1 MKKNIVLWMSLL
13 ALLTLA
19 AGVCSCSSDDED
31 DETADAE
38 IIKYD
43 QTYQISFYNRAPYSN
58 SEQGYWYPGEDGKE
72 VFCRLT
78 PSTKA
83 PYTLLVVPKGEKG
96 FETINYLKQ
105 QDFISNVQE
114 LSSESEKRYML
125 TSTMYFKCPYLYV
138 SDSYMVE
145 NYESVGYAAFI
156 LPQIIVKMKPGYD
169 ISTVTELY
177 KNGLTLTKTE
187 NFQQGTTLY
196 YLDCNICNIKSSYD
210 MLRLTAEIYH
220 LGMVEWAEANKYGG
234 IGWILTN

>member
-1 MKKNIVLWMSLL
+1 MSLL

-19 AGVCSCSSDDED
+19 AGVSSCSSDDED
-31 DETADAE
+31 DEAAKV
-38 IIKYD
+38 IGYD
-43 QTYQISFYNRAPYSN
+43 DVHKIGYYTQPLYGSSK
-58 SEQGYWYPGEDGKE
+58 QGYWYPGEDGKE

-78 PSTKA
+78 PNTKA

-125 TSTMYFKCPYLYV
+125 TSTMYFECPYLYV
-138 SDSYMVE
+138 SDGYVTE
-145 NYESVGYAAFI
+145 KYESLGHSAFI
-156 LPQIIVKMKPGYD
+156 LPQIVVKMKPGYD

-177 KNGLTLTKTE
+177 KSGLTLTKTE

-220 LGMVEWAEANKYGG
+220 LGMVEWAEVDKYGT

>member
-1 MKKNIVLWMSLL
+1 MKKNLILWMGML

-43 QTYQISFYNRAPYSN
+43 QTNQISFYNRDPYSN
-58 SEQGYWYPGEDGKE
+58 SEQGYWYTGVDGRD

-78 PSTKA
+78 PNTKA

-96 FETINYLKQ
+96 MQAFDYLKQ

-114 LSSESEKRYML
+114 LSSESEQRYLL
-125 TSTMYFKCPYLYV
+125 TSTVYIECPNLYV

-145 NYESVGYAAFI
+145 NYESAGHAAFI
-156 LPQIIVKMKPGYD
+156 LPQIIVKMKTGYD
-169 ISTVTELY
+169 ISTVSERY
-177 KNGLTLTKTE
+177 KNVLTLTKTE

-196 YLDCNICNIKSSYD
+196 YIDCNIKSSYD
-210 MLRLTAEIYH
+210 MLKLTAEIYH
-220 LGMVEWAEANKYGG
+220 QDEVEWAEVDKYGA

>member
-1 MKKNIVLWMSLL
+1 MKKNVFLWMSVL

-58 SEQGYWYPGEDGKE
+58 SEQGYWYPGEDGRD

-78 PSTKA
+78 PNTKV

-96 FETINYLKQ
+96 MQAFDYLKQ

-114 LSSESEKRYML
+114 LSSESEQRYLL
-125 TSTMYFKCPYLYV
+125 TSTVYIKCPNLYV

-145 NYESVGYAAFI
+145 NYESVGHAAFI
-156 LPQIIVKMKPGYD
+156 LPQIVVKMKPGYD
-169 ISTVTELY
+169 ISTVTKLY
-177 KNGLTLTKTE
+177 KDVLTLTKTE

-196 YLDCNICNIKSSYD
+196 YFDCNIKSSYD
-210 MLRLTAEIYH
+210 MLKLTAEIYH
-220 LGMVEWAEANKYGG
+220 QDEVEWAEVDKYGA

>member
-1 MKKNIVLWMSLL
+1 MKKNLILWMSML

-43 QTYQISFYNRAPYSN
+43 QTYQISFYNRDPYSN
-58 SEQGYWYPGEDGKE
+58 SEQGYWYTGEDGRD

-78 PSTKA
+78 PNTKA

-96 FETINYLKQ
+96 MQAFDYLKQ

-114 LSSESEKRYML
+114 LSSESEQRYLL
-125 TSTMYFKCPYLYV
+125 TSTVYIECPNLYV
-138 SDSYMVE
+138 SDGYMVE
-145 NYESVGYAAFI
+145 NYESVGHAAFI
-156 LPQIIVKMKPGYD
+156 LPQIIVKMKTGYD

-177 KNGLTLTKTE
+177 NVLTLTKTE

-196 YLDCNICNIKSSYD
+196 YFDCNIKNSYD

-220 LGMVEWAEANKYGG
+220 LGMVEWAECNKYGS

>member
-1 MKKNIVLWMSLL
+1 MKKNLILWMGML

-43 QTYQISFYNRAPYSN
+43 QTNQISFYNRDPYSN
-58 SEQGYWYPGEDGKE
+58 SEQGYWYTGVDGRD

-78 PSTKA
+78 PNTKA

-96 FETINYLKQ
+96 MQAFDYLKQ

-114 LSSESEKRYML
+114 LSSESEQRYLL
-125 TSTMYFKCPYLYV
+125 TSTVYIECPNLYV

-145 NYESVGYAAFI
+145 NYESAGHAAFI
-156 LPQIIVKMKPGYD
+156 LPQIIVKMKTGYD
-169 ISTVTELY
+169 ISTVSERY
-177 KNGLTLTKTE
+177 KNVLTLTKTE
-187 NFQQGTTLY
+187 NFQQAA
-196 YLDCNICNIKSSYD
+196 
-210 MLRLTAEIYH
+210 AE
-220 LGMVEWAEANKYGG
+220 GMADG
-234 IGWILTN
+234 IDAFFAGR

>member
-1 MKKNIVLWMSLL
+1 MSML

-43 QTYQISFYNRAPYSN
+43 QTYQISFYNRDPYSN
-58 SEQGYWYPGEDGKE
+58 SEQGYWYTGEDGRD

-78 PSTKA
+78 PNTKA

-96 FETINYLKQ
+96 MQAFDYLKQ

-114 LSSESEKRYML
+114 LSSESEQRYLL
-125 TSTMYFKCPYLYV
+125 TSTVYIECPNLYV
-138 SDSYMVE
+138 SDGYMVE
-145 NYESVGYAAFI
+145 NYESVGHAAFI
-156 LPQIIVKMKPGYD
+156 LPQIIVKMKTGYD
-169 ISTVTELY
+169 ISTFSERY
-177 KNGLTLTKTE
+177 KNVLTLTKTE
-187 NFQQGTTLY
+187 NFQQGTTFY
-196 YLDCNICNIKSSYD
+196 YFDCNIKSSYD
-210 MLRLTAEIYH
+210 MLKLTAEIYH
-220 LGMVEWAEANKYGG
+220 QDEVEWAEVDKYGA

>member
-1 MKKNIVLWMSLL
+1 MKKNLILWMSML

-43 QTYQISFYNRAPYSN
+43 QTYQISFYNRNPYSN
-58 SEQGYWYPGEDGKE
+58 SEQGYWYTGEDGRD

-78 PSTKA
+78 PNTKV

-96 FETINYLKQ
+96 MQAFDYLKQ

-114 LSSESEKRYML
+114 LSSESEQRYLL
-125 TSTMYFKCPYLYV
+125 TSTVYIECPNLYV

-145 NYESVGYAAFI
+145 NYESVGHAAFI
-156 LPQIIVKMKPGYD
+156 LPQIVVKLKPGYD
-169 ISTVTELY
+169 ISTVTKLY
-177 KNGLTLTKTE
+177 KDVLTLTKTE

-196 YLDCNICNIKSSYD
+196 YFDSNIKSSYD
-210 MLRLTAEIYH
+210 MLKLTAEIYH
-220 LGMVEWAEANKYGG
+220 QDEVEWAEVDKYGA